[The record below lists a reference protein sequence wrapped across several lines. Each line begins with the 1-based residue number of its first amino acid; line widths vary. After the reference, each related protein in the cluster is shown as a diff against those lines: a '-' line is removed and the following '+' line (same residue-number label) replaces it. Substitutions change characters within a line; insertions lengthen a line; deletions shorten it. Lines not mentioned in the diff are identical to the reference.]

1 MMSDGRTVRRSR
13 SGGSRMTLAK
23 AVAILGVVELA
34 IIAVLIIVP
43 FAIRGAVEIWQI
55 ALCAALLIA
64 ASSAFVSLSFVKND
78 GKWQWRWGP
87 N

>member
-1 MMSDGRTVRRSR
+1 MIDGRTVRRSR
-13 SGGSRMTLAK
+13 SGRSRMTLAK
-23 AVAILGVVELA
+23 AVAILGVIELA

-55 ALCAALLIA
+55 ALSAALLVA
-64 ASSAFVSLSFVKND
+64 ASSAFVALSFVKND